1 MKKRNYK
8 LLNEEEIKT
17 YIAEHEHEAKRSDSG
32 LYYCIKEEGTGVQPE
47 ADSNVTISY
56 VGYMT
61 NGDVFDY
68 NEGLEINLSD
78 VVAGWTEGIQYFKEG
93 GEGILFIPAHLG
105 YGNTDYG
112 SIPGGSVLV
121 FDIKLIKVD

>member
-32 LYYCIKEEGTGVQPE
+32 LYYCIKEEGTGAQPE

-68 NEGLEINLSD
+68 NESLEINMSD

>member
-93 GEGILFIPAHLG
+93 CEGILFIPAHLG